1 MAEYTDL
8 SNIRGP
14 FRISPKKEEK
24 EPISTYEEYQEA
36 FIKGL
41 EGYDIR
47 QKKPVRWNFLK
58 DNEGMMNIAL
68 TLNPTLRASIALSA
82 KKDPIAITR
91 DGKISER
98 DYIDG
103 FDEIAKGIATGRHEL
118 GTNLGELLFMGTD
131 FKYNFNFIN
140 AFHDMMD
147 RQKPDEPETWIGDLA
162 QLLFQYGVP
171 AAHIT
176 KIKLRAKGLQTVK
189 DAIAKRFG
197 HTASKIASRVGSGAV
212 VVGATDFIASP
223 DKRRMATL
231 FVKPEDTSKL
241 SGRKKAAAI
250 LRNKIRYGAEG
261 ATVGGVFPIVG
272 KILQQAYKW
281 AGRPVGEPI
290 IRMGF
295 NTAGAG
301 FKAAGWLLSKVDSPF
316 HTQIAKSLVDSTKY
330 GVKKMV
336 SPITSRMSFKGLPP
350 FKEWRIFEV
359 TSPKRSK
366 RNLKRIDNVLSWFRS
381 FGKQP
386 KDIEGVAESVMLF
399 VKSRARKIDKLLEGM
414 EKRAYNL
421 AKKYEKRY
429 NTNQTSKAY
438 EKMLLDDVVSYL
450 QGTVKLG
457 GIEKELRPLAYE
469 VKNDIN
475 KILTEFGKNI
485 PKGTKNEVLADLK
498 KALTG
503 KVDNYLVRSFATFT
517 NPNYLPDKAIRV
529 EARDWIVKNVI
540 TKNKDMREVA
550 LSTHGKQFPEIYYEK
565 YADDIINHIL
575 ARGKT
580 AGVNPVKMM
589 QDIGSGTSFLRMD
602 KMKFLKTGE
611 ELPDVIKRLLGKEED
626 LKSQVLFTVSDII
639 ASNASKKGFD
649 MIAQIGLKNGWLFRT
664 PEKAITKFTNPQR
677 IGKIE
682 RLGGLKSDLEQLWTK
697 PEYVKM
703 FQSTGTPL
711 DVISRIPVLR
721 QGLQFKGLV
730 QVGKTL
736 YSPQTQ
742 VRNVL
747 SASFFSLWNGHVG
760 HNASVID
767 AMKMVM
773 KDVFKAGKGG
783 AIDEVEFAKY
793 IEKLVR
799 LGVYDE
805 NIVAQ
810 ELRAVMKNIHAGR
823 IRSEEDIMA
832 AILRKLPTEKVARLY
847 AGGDNLWKG
856 FGFEFLKSDLSRALK
871 NVDDVAAYLKMH
883 YHPFSKKNLM
893 TGELKSFDEALDEAA
908 AFMLR
913 NTYPTYSKVPPAI
926 QAIRN
931 IPLVGNFVSFP
942 AEMLRTGATSI
953 AMSLRNILADN
964 AALRQ
969 MGYKNLIGAYLALKG
984 IGKGAHALANFVT
997 GTTEEQWDAYKR
1009 SGAAPWD
1016 KNSNMIGIL
1025 PFKNGESAFLNFS
1038 YFSPYDVLE
1047 RPVQAALSMADK
1059 QDIAPENIDDYVMSL
1074 MFAEDGPLME
1084 LMQPF
1089 ISPAIGYERIQD
1101 VTSGNFL
1108 IGGRSGETAEG
1119 FKIYSPSDSLEDKF
1133 NKAFAHIAKG
1143 VEPGL
1148 ISSGRK
1154 LISSIE
1160 GDVSGAGKP
1169 MRLGDELLALFTS
1182 ARIIRVD
1189 VKKDLKFL
1197 TGMTNRLIRAAD
1209 ETEKFYKAKQFIDRP
1224 PSIMVAEFDKMQD
1237 EAFKAQR
1244 NLYMNIK
1251 DFMMLDLSKGKIEDI
1266 MIEAGMNKKQVFNLV
1281 DGLFTPIKFSEPR
1294 FETKVKALKDLA
1306 KFKTE
1311 KSKNFIYNIR
1321 ENWVYPYDKLWK
1333 VHDDWADR
1341 KFFPEGYKPE
1351 LEGAV
1356 TNDKGNVVYD
1366 ERGKIKREPT
1376 FLQKAVPKIKQMIMP
1391 GAPADLRSQT
1401 PPLKTPMPDKRLAA
1415 TTQINPA
1422 TQLTQTESALL
1433 SPSEQIIKQR
1443 QRGTTT

>member
-14 FRISPKKEEK
+14 FRVSPKKEKK
-24 EPISTYEEYQEA
+24 EPISTYEEYQKA

-41 EGYDIR
+41 EGYDVR
-47 QKKPVRWNFLK
+47 QKKPVRWNFFK
-58 DNEGMMNIAL
+58 DNEGMMNLAL

-118 GTNLGELLFMGTD
+118 TSSLGELLFMGTD
-131 FKYNFNFIN
+131 FLTNKNFQRDFQK
-140 AFHDMMD
+140 MMD
-147 RQKPDEPETWIGDLA
+147 RQKPDEPETWRGDLA
-162 QLLFQYGVP
+162 QLLFQYGIP
-171 AAHIT
+171 AAHIA

-197 HTASKIASRVGSGAV
+197 NTASKIASRVGSGAV

-223 DKRRMATL
+223 DKRRMGTL
-231 FVKPEDTSKL
+231 FVEPEDTSKL
-241 SGRKKAAAI
+241 SGRKKAAAMF
-250 LRNKIRYGAEG
+250 RNKIRYGAEG
-261 ATVGGVFPIVG
+261 SIVGGVFPIAG
-272 KILQQAYKW
+272 KVLQQAYKW
-281 AGRPVGEPI
+281 AGRPVGEPALK
-290 IRMGF
+290 MGF
-295 NTAGAG
+295 NTAGVG
-301 FKAAGWLLSKVDSPF
+301 FKAASWLLSKAHSPF

-330 GVKKMV
+330 GVKKIV

-359 TSPKRSK
+359 TSPKKSERV
-366 RNLKRIDNVLSWFRS
+366 LKRVDTVLSWMRS
-381 FGKQP
+381 FANQP

-399 VKSRARKIDKLLEGM
+399 IKGRARKIDKLLEGM

-421 AKKYEKRY
+421 AKKYEGRY
-429 NTNQTSKAY
+429 NTNHTSKSY
-438 EKMLLDDVVSYL
+438 EKMLLDDVVDYL
-450 QGTVKLG
+450 QGTAKLG
-457 GIEKELRPLAYE
+457 GVEKDLRPMAYE
-469 VKNDIN
+469 LKNDIN

-517 NPNYLPDKAIRV
+517 NPNYLPDKAIRTN
-529 EARDWIVKNVI
+529 ARDWIVKNVI

-565 YADDIINHIL
+565 YADDMINHIL

-580 AGVNPVKMM
+580 GGVNPVKML
-589 QDIGSGTSFLRMD
+589 QDIGSGKSFLRMD

-611 ELPDVIKRLLGKEED
+611 EFPDVIKKLLGKEKD
-626 LKSQVLFTVSDII
+626 LRSQVLFTVSDVI

-664 PEKAITKFTNPQR
+664 PEQAITKFTNPQR

-682 RLGGLKSDLEQLWTK
+682 RLGGLKSELEQLWTK

-711 DVISRIPVLR
+711 DVIARIPVLR
-721 QGLQFKGLV
+721 QGLQFKALV
-730 QVGKTL
+730 QAGKTL

-742 VRNVL
+742 VRNVT

-773 KDVFKAGKGG
+773 KDIFKAGKGG

-793 IEKLVR
+793 VEKLVR

-810 ELRAVMKNIHAGR
+810 ELRAVMRNIHAGR
-823 IRSEEDIMA
+823 IRTEEDLMA

-856 FGFEFLKSDLSRALK
+856 YGYEFFKSDLSRALK
-871 NVDDVAAYLKMH
+871 NIDDVEAYLKMH
-883 YHPFSKKNLM
+883 YHPFSKKSL

-931 IPLVGNFVSFP
+931 IPLIGNFVSFP
-942 AEMLRTGATSI
+942 SEMLRTGATSI
-953 AMSLRNILADN
+953 AMSLRNIMSSN

-984 IGKGAHALANFVT
+984 IGKGAHAVANFVT
-997 GTTEEQWDAYKR
+997 GNTEEQWEAYKR

-1025 PFKNGESAFLNFS
+1025 PFENGESAAINFS

-1047 RPVQAALSMADK
+1047 RPVQSALSMADK
-1059 QDIAPENIDDYVMSL
+1059 QNIAPEEVDDYVMSL

-1089 ISPAIGYERIQD
+1089 ISPAIGFERIQD
-1101 VTSGNFL
+1101 VTGGNFL
-1108 IGGRSGETAEG
+1108 MGGRGGETAEG
-1119 FKIYSPSDSLEDKF
+1119 FQIYSPTDSLEDKF
-1133 NKAFAHIAKG
+1133 NKAFAHIVKG
-1143 VEPGL
+1143 AEPGL

-1154 LISSIE
+1154 LMSAIE

-1169 MRLGDELLALFTS
+1169 MELGDELLALFTGT
-1182 ARIIRVD
+1182 RIIRID

-1197 TGMTNRLIRAAD
+1197 TGMTNRLLRATD
-1209 ETEKFYKAKQFIDRP
+1209 ETEKFYKAKQFMDRP
-1224 PSIMVAEFDKMQD
+1224 PSIMVAEFDQMQE
-1237 EAFKAQR
+1237 EAFKIQKDM
-1244 NLYMNIK
+1244 YMAVK
-1251 DFMMLDLSKGKIEDI
+1251 DIMMLDLSKSKIEDI

-1281 DGLFTPIKFSEPR
+1281 DGIFTPIKFSEPR

-1306 KFKTE
+1306 KHKTE

-1333 VHDDWADR
+1333 VHDNWTDR
-1341 KFFPEGYKPE
+1341 KFFPDGYKPE
-1351 LEGAV
+1351 LQGAV
-1356 TNDKGNVVYD
+1356 TNDKGKVVYD
-1366 ERGKIKREPT
+1366 ERGKIKKEPT
-1376 FLQKAVPKIKQMIMP
+1376 FLQKVVPKIKQMIMP

-1401 PPLKTPMPDKRLAA
+1401 PPLKTSMPNKKLAA
-1415 TTQINPA
+1415 TTQINPT
-1422 TQLTQTESALL
+1422 TQLTRTESALL
-1433 SPSEQIIKQR
+1433 SPDEQAIRRGQR
-1443 QRGTTT
+1443 ETA